1 MDFKF
6 VSHELWSE
14 KQNIFLRHMHNN
26 EFWIL
31 PHKCGNNLKHEN
43 EADSLWPFMF
53 KIITTL
59 VGKNT
64 KFFYACVNEGC
75 SASPTI
81 AYEKQT

>member
-31 PHKCGNNLKHEN
+31 SNKCGNNLKQEN
-43 EADSLWPFMF
+43 EADMLWPFMF
-53 KIITTL
+53 KIISTL
-59 VGKNT
+59 IGENT
-64 KFFYACVNEGC
+64 KFFMHVLTKDVLLLR
-75 SASPTI
+75 P
-81 AYEKQT
+81 